1 MRRLLKPL
9 WIFLALVFVL
19 EAWLWSHL
27 QPVVARIVAL
37 IPLRAL
43 KAWVVA
49 QIEKLSPPAT
59 LVVFV
64 IPPIVLFPIKV
75 AALWFLAHDQWLLAA
90 SMLVVAKLAGVGV
103 TAFIFDATRPKLMQ
117 MAWFAWCYDK
127 VMRGLAWA
135 HGLADPYIAAVR
147 EWMARIRALVAREQ
161 GGYFL
166 RMIRAIRTRARK
178 ARSAQAD

>member
-9 WIFLALVFVL
+9 WIFLALVFVF

-27 QPVVARIVAL
+27 QPVVARVVAL
-37 IPLRAL
+37 IPLRAA
-43 KAWVVA
+43 KAWIVA
-49 QIEKLSPPAT
+49 QIDKLSPAAT

-117 MAWFAWCYDK
+117 MAWFAWCYDR

-147 EWMARIRALVAREQ
+147 EWTARMRAMILQEE
-161 GGYFL
+161 GGRFW
-166 RMIRAIRTRARK
+166 RMVRAIRERVRRTR
-178 ARSAQAD
+178 QA